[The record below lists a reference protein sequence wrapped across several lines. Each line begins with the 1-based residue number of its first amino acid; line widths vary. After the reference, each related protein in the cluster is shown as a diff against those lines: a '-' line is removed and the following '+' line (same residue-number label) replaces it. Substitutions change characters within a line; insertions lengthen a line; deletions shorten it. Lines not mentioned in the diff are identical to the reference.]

1 MGDAVNMQSDPQIA
15 QISDLIRSWPEQSP
29 TLAAQKLLEVVAMLV
44 ALDESMTDKQISN
57 LTGLMREGLA
67 RRIAFYQ
74 DVYRQIRHTG
84 GGVH

>member
-1 MGDAVNMQSDPQIA
+1 MNMQSDPQIA
-15 QISDLIRSWPEQSP
+15 QISDLVRSWPEHSP

-44 ALDESMTDKQISN
+44 ALDGNMNDKQISN
-57 LTGLMREGLA
+57 LTGIMREGLA

-74 DVYRQIRHTG
+74 DVYRQIWQTG

>member
-1 MGDAVNMQSDPQIA
+1 MHSDPQIE

-29 TLAAQKLLEVVAMLV
+29 TVVAQKLLEVVAMLV
-44 ALDESMTDKQISN
+44 ALDGRMTDKQISE

-74 DVYRQIRHTG
+74 GVYRQIWQTG